1 MAAENSNFELA
12 ADNDIVEPRAGVET
26 LPLGWYL
33 ISSSFTVTDYNYTP
47 LKTVEG
53 RYLKLR
59 FKAVVDG
66 ENPLAVRIK
75 IRDYDTKEFLDV
87 DDAIFFMSNQ
97 SGDNTFT
104 TAQFDLGYAGRKIQ
118 IYTQLESSYDI
129 SGESVIF
136 TNYQSYV
143 YN

>member
-1 MAAENSNFELA
+1 M
-12 ADNDIVEPRAGVET
+12 
-26 LPLGWYL
+26 
-33 ISSSFTVTDYNYTP
+33 
-47 LKTVEG
+47 
-53 RYLKLR
+53 
-59 FKAVVDG
+59 DG